1 MMRPAAGRT
10 IPLIGGTCPG
20 RELVKRI
27 SGVAAVEDRRRT
39 PVARIDRDAIG
50 MVSINHGSVPC
61 GAQEVGRMVRMKRG
75 TGQYAAAPAR
85 KRPGD
90 ARVLD
95 AGPGRAAMRT
105 KLPGDDH
112 CSRFGI

>member
-20 RELVKRI
+20 RELLKRI
-27 SGVAAVEDRRRT
+27 SGVAAVEDRRV

-61 GAQEVGRMVRMKRG
+61 GAQEIGRMVCMRRG
-75 TGQYAAAPAR
+75 TGQYAAALAR

-95 AGPGRAAMRT
+95 ARPGRAAMRT

-112 CSRFGI
+112 YSRF